1 MNSYLLAVSG
11 VSTQFGEAKKNS
23 TWLCDYGGVEFSLC
37 APRPVA
43 QSHPKLEDI
52 GYEKHPTFYY
62 LTRIQIQKLI
72 LLISESGIVLIER

>member
-23 TWLCDYGGVEFSLC
+23 TWLYDCGGVELSFY

-43 QSHPKLEDI
+43 QSHPKSEDT
-52 GYEKHPTFYY
+52 GYENHPTFYY
-62 LTRIQIQKLI
+62 LTRIQTQKLI
-72 LLISESGIVLIER
+72 LLISESDIVLIER

>member
-11 VSTQFGEAKKNS
+11 VSTQFGEAKKNL
-23 TWLCDYGGVEFSLC
+23 TWLYDYGGTEFSLY

-43 QSHPKLEDI
+43 QSYPKSKDT
-52 GYEKHPTFYY
+52 GYENHLTFYY
-62 LTRIQIQKLI
+62 LTRIQTQKLI

>member
-11 VSTQFGEAKKNS
+11 VSTQFGEAKKNL
-23 TWLCDYGGVEFSLC
+23 TWLCDCGDAEFSLY

-43 QSHPKLEDI
+43 QSHPKSEDT
-52 GYEKHPTFYY
+52 GYENHPTFYY
-62 LTRIQIQKLI
+62 LTRIQTQKLI